1 MLRILTLS
9 ANPARGEDVAEVL
22 RASGL
27 ECKCENAAQE
37 DSFRRAL
44 ALLPDLVIV
53 DDASPPIR
61 PEFALEIA
69 NAALPGTPCVRLVS
83 SGSAAKTKA
92 RVPHDAEMIASLD
105 QLGDVVRTQL
115 ALAGIPTRRS
125 SDQASD
131 TGLHEVSAV
140 AQQLLERRSVLE
152 EFVPPHER
160 STLASVLRRTPP
172 SPAALVCIGDATIR
186 ARYFKCLTTADIAF
200 DEVRDANTALA
211 RLDTKVHAVLFTD
224 DLALIGRVRKLYA
237 GSATHIIFVSRDR
250 SVTEKAALDA
260 GANDWL
266 DAAAQGAPFWARLT
280 TAHRIVSLAGSL
292 QLALADNHILSTVD
306 ELTRS
311 GSRRF
316 FERQFPREVERA
328 GRRVHPLALIMADID
343 HFKRINDT
351 YGHHVGDE
359 VLREFVRRLFQGLRH
374 REDWVARVGGEEF
387 AIVLPEAGDS
397 EAQAI
402 AERLRVRVSEPPMT
416 TSSGQITVTAS
427 FGVCAHIPP
436 RTGGSHSTQM
446 VKAADSALYESKR
459 QGRNRVTAGRCAVGE

>member
-1 MLRILTLS
+1 MLRILMLS
-9 ANPARGEDVAEVL
+9 TNPDRGNEAAEAL
-22 RASGL
+22 RAGGL
-27 ECKCENAAQE
+27 ECLCDNTADE
-37 DSFRRAL
+37 DAFRRAL
-44 ALLPDLVIV
+44 AHSPDLVIV
-53 DDASPPIR
+53 DDESSAIR
-61 PEFALEIA
+61 ADDALEVA
-69 NAALPGTPCVRLVS
+69 RTALPDIPRVRLT
-83 SGSAAKTKA
+83 SADQTEEHP
-92 RVPHDAEMIASLD
+92 VIHDMAGAASIR

-125 SDQASD
+125 SDQAGD

-172 SPAALVCIGDATIR
+172 SPVALVCINETKVR
-186 ARYFKCLTTADIAF
+186 TRYLKCLSTTDIALE
-200 DEVRDANTALA
+200 EVHDVHSALA

-224 DLALIGRVRKLYA
+224 DLGLIGRARKLYA
-237 GSATHIIFVSRDR
+237 GSATHIVFVDR
-250 SVTEKAALDA
+250 NGSVTEKDALDA

-266 DAAAQGAPFWARLT
+266 DALAEGPRFWARLT

-292 QLALADNHILSTVD
+292 QLALADNKILSTVD

-328 GRRVHPLALIMADID
+328 SRQMRPLALVMADID
-343 HFKRINDT
+343 HFKRVNDT

-359 VLREFVRRLFQGLRH
+359 VLREFARRLFQGLRH

-402 AERLRVRVSEPPMT
+402 AERLHRRVSEQPIA
-416 TSSGQITVTAS
+416 TSRGPLKVTAS
-427 FGVCAHIPP
+427 FGVCAAVPP
-436 RTGGSHSTQM
+436 RPGVGHGARL
-446 VKAADSALYESKR
+446 VEAADSALYESKR
-459 QGRNRVTAGRCAVGE
+459 EGRNRVTAGNVGRSGD